1 MITKLAGLFFS
12 LGVLISCSEEV
23 KPLEDENRS
32 EELITNIEI
41 SGAIKNNGNN
51 GVFLEARS
59 PNGIISIAETTSD
72 ASGNFLLNGNIP
84 AFGLYQLRLG
94 DNTQNTIPLTLVPND
109 KLNIEA
115 NIENYTSSPIL
126 SGTSWSRVM
135 TDYMKLYSDFQIAQA
150 ALMADKGNKTNEELT
165 QNYQQLKALVDSFA
179 IAQMLADPG
188 NPFNVVLISAA
199 SPEMGFNDWNP
210 DNLDV
215 LNTVCNAYMKSFP
228 NSPMTNSLSEHVFQI
243 ETNYK
248 QHIANTSGTFAA
260 PEIKLNNPDG
270 VELSLSGLKGKYVL
284 IDFWA
289 SWCGP
294 CRRENP
300 NVVRLYNT
308 YKNKGFTIFSV
319 SLDDNAEAWKEAIK
333 KDGLTWP
340 NHVSD
345 LLKWNS
351 PLPQLYGF
359 SGIPH
364 TVLLNKE
371 GNIIGVGL
379 RGEKLEQKLKEIFS
393 K

>member
-1 MITKLAGLFFS
+1 MIEKLTTILLFSF
-12 LGVLISCSEEV
+12 LLLSCEEELSPSEV
-23 KPLEDENRS
+23 KDRNEG
-32 EELITNIEI
+32 LITNIEI
-41 SGAIKNNGNN
+41 TGAIANNGNN

-59 PNGIISIAETTSD
+59 PNGTISIAETTSD
-72 ASGNFLLNGNIP
+72 ASGNFVLTGNIP

-94 DNTQNTIPLTLVPND
+94 DNSNNIIPLTLVPND
-109 KLNIEA
+109 KLNIKS
-115 NIENYTSSPIL
+115 NIVSFTSSPVL

-135 TDYMKLYSDFQIAQA
+135 TEYMKIYSDFQDAQA
-150 ALMADKGNKTNEELT
+150 ALMADKGERTNEQLT
-165 QNYQQLKALVDSFA
+165 QRYKELKAPVDSFA
-179 IAQMLADPG
+179 IAEMIAQPA
-188 NPFNVVLISAA
+188 NPFNIVLLSAA
-199 SPEMGFNDWNP
+199 SPEMGYNDWNP
-210 DNLDV
+210 ENLDL
-215 LNTVCNAYMKSFP
+215 LNTVSDAYMKAYP
-228 NSPMTNSLSEHVFQI
+228 NSPITNSLNEHVFQI

-248 QHIANTSGTFAA
+248 QHVANASGTFEA

-270 VELSLSGLKGKYVL
+270 VELSLSSLKGKYVL

-300 NVVRLYNT
+300 NVVRLYNI
-308 YKNKGFTIFSV
+308 YKKKGFTIFSV
-319 SLDDNAEAWKEAIK
+319 SLDDNARAWKEAIK
-333 KDGLTWP
+333 KDGLVWP
-340 NHVSD
+340 NHVCD

-379 RGEKLEQKLKEIFS
+379 RGGKLEQKLKEIFS
-393 K
+393 N